1 MLQEHDN
8 QFEDIDFDTPRRHS
22 LQLNDNEYGRLVD
35 NQTDDEEYDEQALST
50 LKAIA
55 RARRSHANELEQ
67 RNEMLQY
74 IASKERLVE
83 DLREQLRA
91 HEMELWLL
99 KENWTHIVTQSSSSP
114 SPSPYIHKNNEES
127 DKIRHF
133 SQKIANHEKNVAP
146 ENIPRTAYDGL
157 ISVYQNLRDTLE
169 NVAPAERY

>member
-22 LQLNDNEYGRLVD
+22 LQHTDIEYGRLVD
-35 NQTDDEEYDEQALST
+35 NQTDDEDYDEETLST
-50 LKAIA
+50 LRAINK
-55 RARRSHANELEQ
+55 ARRSHANELEQ

-74 IASKERLVE
+74 IATKERLIE
-83 DLREQLRA
+83 DLREQLKA

-99 KENWTHIVTQSSSSP
+99 KENWTHIVTQSSSSS
-114 SPSPYIHKNNEES
+114 SPSPYILKNNEET
-127 DKIRHF
+127 DKTRHF
-133 SQKIANHEKNVAP
+133 SQEIANHEKNVVP

-169 NVAPAERY
+169 NVAPTER